1 MKLLIFTSLRD
12 KSLYYFQLDE
22 ENKLKN
28 EVERFKIGER
38 IRDITKYN
46 DTFYMYLEDTG
57 SIVKFTIKN

>member
-1 MKLLIFTSLRD
+1 M
-12 KSLYYFQLDE
+12 YYFQLDE

-28 EVERFKIGER
+28 EIERFKIGER